1 MTSRDVIHDFFVP
14 EFSQKE
20 DIVPGQKTTLVITP
34 TKTGRYEI
42 QCAELCGLGHAGM
55 LGRVIVMPQ
64 ADFDK
69 WANASGQST
78 QAGGTNA
85 GAAVFK
91 NNGCESCHT
100 FKPAGANGKVGPDLD
115 KLQQYAD
122 QAKKPLA
129 DFVRESVENPSAYI
143 QPGYPNVMPPFSS
156 LPKDQ
161 IDALVTYL
169 TQSSS

>member
-1 MTSRDVIHDFFVP
+1 
-14 EFSQKE
+14 
-20 DIVPGQKTTLVITP
+20 
-34 TKTGRYEI
+34 
-42 QCAELCGLGHAGM
+42 
-55 LGRVIVMPQ
+55 MPQ

-69 WANASGQST
+69 WANASGQT
-78 QAGGTNA
+78 TEAGGANA
-85 GAAVFK
+85 GATVFK

-100 FKPAGANGKVGPDLD
+100 FKPAGASGKVGPDLD

-122 QAKKPLA
+122 QAKKPLD
-129 DFVRESVENPSAYI
+129 DFVRESIENPSAYI